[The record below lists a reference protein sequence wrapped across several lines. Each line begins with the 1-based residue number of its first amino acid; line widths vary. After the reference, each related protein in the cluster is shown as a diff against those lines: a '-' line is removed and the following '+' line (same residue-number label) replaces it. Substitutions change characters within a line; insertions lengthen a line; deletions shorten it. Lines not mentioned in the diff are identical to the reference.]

1 MFLRYSDQT
10 MPRPTDMMRRL
21 ARLGAE
27 QRIVQLRE
35 EAEEIYRQFPDL
47 KSGSAAANGD
57 ATAAPQRRRRR
68 TMSAAQRKAV
78 SARMKKYWA
87 ARRAAANK

>member
-1 MFLRYSDQT
+1 

-27 QRIVQLRE
+27 QRILQLRV

-47 KSGSAAANGD
+47 RSGAAASSSAAA
-57 ATAAPQRRRRR
+57 PRQRRRRR

-78 SARMKKYWA
+78 STRMKKFWA
-87 ARRAAANK
+87 ARRAAKK

>member
-1 MFLRYSDQT
+1 
-10 MPRPTDMMRRL
+10 MMRRL

-27 QRIVQLRE
+27 QRILQLRA
-35 EAEEIYRQFPDL
+35 EADDIYRQFPDL

-57 ATAAPQRRRRR
+57 ANAAPHRRRRTR

-78 SARMKKYWA
+78 SARMKNYWA
-87 ARRAAANK
+87 ERRKTK

>member
-1 MFLRYSDQT
+1 

-27 QRIVQLRE
+27 QRIVQLRV

-47 KSGSAAANGD
+47 RSGG
-57 ATAAPQRRRRR
+57 ATPATEGAAPRRRRR
-68 TMSAAQRKAV
+68 RGMSAAQRKAV

-87 ARRAAANK
+87 ARRAGK